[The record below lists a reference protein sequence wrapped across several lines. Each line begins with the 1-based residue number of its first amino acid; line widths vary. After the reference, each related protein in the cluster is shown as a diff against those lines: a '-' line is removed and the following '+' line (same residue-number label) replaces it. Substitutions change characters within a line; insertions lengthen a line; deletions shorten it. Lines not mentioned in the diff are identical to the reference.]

1 MYMLRSSVITLTML
15 ALWCCSVRVFGEQ
28 LLWYPNQTMNPPIN
42 SSQAS
47 WNDAS
52 NWTIY
57 SDFTQVP
64 MVPDIGPAPTATD
77 DVIFSGSDLLMQPP
91 SQSRYSATYVYLGDF
106 IKQTASGNVP
116 YRADPSGTTTVNS
129 VTVNSGAFTFDFGTN
144 VPPGNG
150 TLPGNTSGLTV
161 SADAGFEVG
170 TTLFNGSGI
179 TTLTITGPGQL
190 ATTDAQIGI
199 GVGVNGTLTLTGSQ
213 TVWVDSA
220 GTYGGMTIGNSFS
233 GDSSAGTG
241 TLTVTGGATLNANG
255 GLTVGNTG
263 TGTLNVTGGTVSAA
277 NVVVGAGSGS
287 MGTAAVSGNSQ
298 VSCAGV
304 LLVGYD
310 GTGSLSVSGTSA
322 SLTIGGNVLV
332 GYNSDGNGIVTIQQG
347 AGMKVTGG
355 LVVGNSG
362 TGTLTVSGASL
373 SASGNALVGNNS
385 GAMGTLTVEQGGQ
398 MTVETGS
405 SAGTITV
412 LLGAAS
418 GATGQMTVSGS
429 GSLLNTTAVG
439 QGPGSATV
447 SVQDNGSITANVF
460 EIGGAAGSIGQATVT
475 GANSSVVV
483 TLGNPMIAN
492 GFLGIGQFGQG
503 SLAIN
508 AGATA
513 SAPFVLV
520 GEHPGGVGQITVSD
534 TGSSLQAS
542 QTLSVGT
549 GYVPSQGLDVGPAG
563 GMGTLQVSAG
573 GSVIV
578 GQQLATGDAGTVSLE
593 GTGVMLVGSGA
604 LPTAPSTL
612 LIASGGSISGTGTIA
627 ANVVFASSSDSTF
640 NGAIVD
646 DLIGGSS
653 YSLTLTGSAG
663 TLTLGGTSTYS
674 GGTYIGAG
682 LLNINADGALGAM
695 PTGPSINIT
704 FNGAAPGGTLQFAT
718 GYAGGTLSATRGIAV
733 TTGSAGTVDTNG
745 NNIIWDGLLS
755 NSGSFTK
762 VGAGL
767 LEIGGLALASNTTLA
782 ANAGTLRLNVASAST
797 ISTGVTVTVGDGATL
812 ELAGSVSA
820 LSGGTNRVNIANN
833 SAAPGILVSGTHQ
846 QVGNI
851 DGSGTTQVNVGSDL
865 TANHI
870 IQSALV
876 IGGTAGTH
884 GLVTIDASDASGNPL
899 ATSSGFALASSLEPS
914 EPFASGSLSSLN
926 WLASSGSSTSGLTL
940 GAGTFGGSN
949 LGGSSVVP
957 EPAALLLALLGL
969 VSLGCLSR
977 RQRK

>member
-1 MYMLRSSVITLTML
+1 
-15 ALWCCSVRVFGEQ
+15 
-28 LLWYPNQTMNPPIN
+28 
-42 SSQAS
+42 
-47 WNDAS
+47 
-52 NWTIY
+52 
-57 SDFTQVP
+57 
-64 MVPDIGPAPTATD
+64 
-77 DVIFSGSDLLMQPP
+77 
-91 SQSRYSATYVYLGDF
+91 
-106 IKQTASGNVP
+106 
-116 YRADPSGTTTVNS
+116 
-129 VTVNSGAFTFDFGTN
+129 
-144 VPPGNG
+144 
-150 TLPGNTSGLTV
+150 
-161 SADAGFEVG
+161 
-170 TTLFNGSGI
+170 
-179 TTLTITGPGQL
+179 
-190 ATTDAQIGI
+190 
-199 GVGVNGTLTLTGSQ
+199 
-213 TVWVDSA
+213 
-220 GTYGGMTIGNSFS
+220 
-233 GDSSAGTG
+233 
-241 TLTVTGGATLNANG
+241 
-255 GLTVGNTG
+255 
-263 TGTLNVTGGTVSAA
+263 
-277 NVVVGAGSGS
+277 
-287 MGTAAVSGNSQ
+287 
-298 VSCAGV
+298 
-304 LLVGYD
+304 
-310 GTGSLSVSGTSA
+310 
-322 SLTIGGNVLV
+322 
-332 GYNSDGNGIVTIQQG
+332 
-347 AGMKVTGG
+347 
-355 LVVGNSG
+355 
-362 TGTLTVSGASL
+362 
-373 SASGNALVGNNS
+373 
-385 GAMGTLTVEQGGQ
+385 
-398 MTVETGS
+398 
-405 SAGTITV
+405 
-412 LLGAAS
+412 
-418 GATGQMTVSGS
+418 MTVSGS

-447 SVQDNGSITANVF
+447 TVQEDGSITANVF

-578 GQQLATGDAGTVSLE
+578 GQQLATGDAGTVSLD
-593 GTGVMLVGSGA
+593 GSGVMLVGSGT

-646 DLIGGSS
+646 DLVGGSS

-674 GGTYIGAG
+674 AGTYIGAG
-682 LLNINADGALGAM
+682 ILNINADGALGAV

-745 NNIIWDGLLS
+745 NDIVWGGLLS

-762 VGAGL
+762 VGAGS
-767 LEIGGLALASNTTLA
+767 LEIGGLALASNSTLA

-812 ELAGSVSA
+812 ELAGSLSA
-820 LSGGTNRVNIANN
+820 LSGGTNRVNITNN
-833 SAAPGILVSGTHQ
+833 SAAPGVLDSGTHQ
-846 QVGNI
+846 VVGNI
-851 DGSGTTQVNVGSDL
+851 DGSGTAQVNAGSDL

-876 IGGTAGTH
+876 IGGTAGSP
-884 GLVTIDASDASGNPL
+884 GQVTLDASDASGNPL
-899 ATSSGFALASSLEPS
+899 GQSSGLALAGSLTPSDSFGAGALTSSNMLASDGST
-914 EPFASGSLSSLN
+914 ASD
-926 WLASSGSSTSGLTL
+926 LTL
-940 GAGTFGGSN
+940 GSILGSHT
-949 LGGSSVVP
+949 LGGSAAAVP
-957 EPAALLLALLGL
+957 EPTTLLLALLGL
-969 VSLGCLSR
+969 VSLGCVPR
-977 RQRK
+977 RIRR